1 MTERDGTGGGVAD
14 EAVADDIVVVLSEPQ
29 DLVNIAGAVRAMRN
43 MGLDRLRLV
52 RPAEYDA
59 YRIAGIAHGSEP
71 LLERIEFFDALPDA
85 VGDAVHVVGTTARRR
100 AAPHVWQHPREAAPE
115 ILDAAAGGVGP
126 VALVFGRE
134 DKGLS
139 NEELDACDRLVTIPT
154 DPRHSSLNLAQAV
167 LVLAYE
173 LFLARAGTEKPLPR
187 PRRMAP
193 PATAAETRQLFQ
205 DVEASLAA
213 IDFFKSRKPD
223 AILRS
228 LRALARRA
236 DMDRREARLLRAI
249 ALEVRKVLARAAG

>member
-1 MTERDGTGGGVAD
+1 MKERNGAGNGVAD
-14 EAVADDIVVVLSEPQ
+14 EAAADAIVIVLSEPQ
-29 DLVNIAGAVRAMRN
+29 DLVNIAGTVRAMRN

-85 VGDAVHVVGTTARRR
+85 VADSVHVVGTTARRR
-100 AAPHVWQHPREAAPE
+100 AAPYVWQHPREAAPE
-115 ILDAAAGGVGP
+115 ILSIAGAGRGP

-173 LFLARAGTEKPLPR
+173 LYLARAGTEKPLPR
-187 PRRMAP
+187 PRRTTP
-193 PATAAETRQLFQ
+193 PATAAETRQLFE
-205 DVEASLAA
+205 DVQASLAA

-223 AILRS
+223 AILRV

-236 DMDRREARLLRAI
+236 DMDRREAGLLRAI
-249 ALEVRKVLARAAG
+249 AIEVRKVLARQR